1 MNPLSLIYSELITR
15 PIVNILVLFLALTSG
30 NLGLSIILLTLV
42 VRAILYSTTA
52 STNMMSKTMTDISP
66 KMQELQEKHKDDP
79 DKLAKETMNL
89 LKTQGAGPL
98 KWCLWLLLQIPVF
111 ISLLNVIQ
119 RLADNKIFTEHSDYV
134 YSFFAKRWVNALD
147 VSQVNHMFLGM
158 NLLDKGNIILA
169 VICGALLFVQTT
181 TMTWVQPKSAPQ
193 KMPNG
198 QEMPDMSKMMPMMNI
213 FMVFMMGSFVYSV
226 QSGVW
231 LYMITSTGF
240 GLLQF
245 FWQYRQI
252 IPIKIKALLHRK

>member
-1 MNPLSLIYSELITR
+1 MNPFTLIFNELITR

-98 KWCLWLLLQIPVF
+98 KGCLGLLLQIPVF

-119 RLADNKIFTEHSDYV
+119 RLADNKLFTDHSDYI
-134 YSFFAKRWVNALD
+134 YSFFAQR
-147 VSQVNHMFLGM
+147 
-158 NLLDKGNIILA
+158 
-169 VICGALLFVQTT
+169 
-181 TMTWVQPKSAPQ
+181 
-193 KMPNG
+193 
-198 QEMPDMSKMMPMMNI
+198 
-213 FMVFMMGSFVYSV
+213 
-226 QSGVW
+226 
-231 LYMITSTGF
+231 
-240 GLLQF
+240 
-245 FWQYRQI
+245 
-252 IPIKIKALLHRK
+252 